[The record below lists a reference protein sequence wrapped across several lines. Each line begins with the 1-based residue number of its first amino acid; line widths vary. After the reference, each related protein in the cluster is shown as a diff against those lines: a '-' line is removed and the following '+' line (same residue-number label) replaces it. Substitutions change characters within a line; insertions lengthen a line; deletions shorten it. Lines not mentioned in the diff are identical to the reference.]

1 MQVTP
6 GLQIHINNQSMK
18 TLKNLILL
26 LVLCFLFAC
35 QKSAENEN
43 NTVTEATQPPAPP
56 LNLSGEFVSISSIKI
71 TWLDNSDNETG
82 FRVERKTEGGT
93 YSVLSTLQ
101 KNTDSYLDI
110 NLAPNTVYT
119 YRVAA
124 YNNIGQVYSS
134 SRSEVTV
141 STSPVDCSI
150 DIRYDNI
157 SSSQVMSSQFFLNA
171 KGGAITSC
179 GIVWSKSPNVTISST
194 TKLVKSSVF
203 KKAVISG
210 LESGTT
216 YYFRSFAVNPLGV
229 SYSKEIVIETES
241 IPCVLITDSSENSV
255 GYVWMIK
262 NLDVSR
268 FRNGDAIPNVTDVN
282 QWNALFGSGWR
293 YYDNNPVLGQTYGKL
308 YKWGTL
314 DDTRGLAPQGWKI
327 PELNDW
333 DNTIALLG
341 GYNVAGG
348 KMKSTNNLWS
358 SPNVGATNSS
368 GFSVLPGGVY
378 ASGQG
383 NLGIS
388 TRFGSRTI
396 NFTEYYVEFNN
407 SSAAVI
413 KDFGASYFGVYVRC
427 LKTPSK

>member
-1 MQVTP
+1 
-6 GLQIHINNQSMK
+6 MK
-18 TLKNLILL
+18 ISKQLTL
-26 LVLCFLFAC
+26 LFFTYLFCSC
-35 QKSAENEN
+35 QKSDVNE
-43 NTVTEATQPPAPP
+43 TDSVAVATQAPVAP
-56 LNLSGEFVSISSIKI
+56 LNLSGEFVSPTSIKI

-82 FRVERKTEGGT
+82 FRVERKTEGGS
-93 YSVLSTLQ
+93 YAVVSSLP
-101 KNTDSYLDI
+101 KNTDSYIDA
-110 NLAPNTVYT
+110 NLSQNTVYT
-119 YRVAA
+119 YRIAA
-124 YNNIGQVYSS
+124 YNNIGQTYSV
-134 SRSEVTV
+134 SRNEVTV

-150 DIRYDNI
+150 DVRYDNI
-157 SSSQVMSSQFFLNA
+157 SSSQVMSSQFFLNP

-179 GIVWSKSPNVTISST
+179 GIVWSKTPNVTIASP

-229 SYSKEIVIETES
+229 SYSKEITVETES

-255 GYVWMIK
+255 GYVWMTK
-262 NLDVSR
+262 NLDVSK
-268 FRNGDAIPNVTDVN
+268 FRNGDVIPNVTDVN

-314 DDTRGLAPQGWKI
+314 DDPRGLAPQGWKV

-341 GYNVAGG
+341 GYSVAGG
-348 KMKSTNNLWS
+348 KMKSTSNLWVG
-358 SPNVGATNSS
+358 PNVGATNSS

-388 TRFGSRTI
+388 TRFGSKTI
-396 NFTEYYVEFNN
+396 NFTEYYLEFNN
-407 SSAAVI
+407 SSAAII
-413 KDFGASYFGVYVRC
+413 KTTGASYFGVYVRC
-427 LKTPSK
+427 LKTASK